1 MSRSTSPHSLTRR
14 LSIWLALQA
23 FAVLGLVCGLVY
35 AATALTLSE
44 RQDATLVEKKAMV
57 RHMVGKAAAL
67 PSSAELVHTLNDF
80 LIGHEE
86 LGLAL
91 QLPDGRRFS
100 AGVLPDHSEHPI
112 KRIDFGIEGEATGST
127 PGSATL
133 YMDTASDALL
143 LRRLAWIL
151 AVAAVGGAVL
161 ASLGSA
167 VLVRRAMSPLK
178 LLIRQVQALQA
189 EDLRDRLDGSAQ
201 PLELQPLVEQFN
213 ALLLRLDSAYQHLE
227 AFNADVAHELNT
239 PLAML
244 VSSCQLG
251 LQRSRS
257 PEELR
262 EILAANLE
270 DLDRMTG
277 IVRDMLFLAQ
287 ADRGNRVSQEGMVD
301 LTVLSREV
309 LDFYEAVSL
318 EAGLEVRIDG
328 HAVVSGDPG
337 LLQRALSNLLSNAVR
352 HARPGSQVVVRI
364 ASAANRRSLLAVEN
378 QGDALAE
385 HEVGRVFER
394 FYRADSARCDGG
406 THHGLGLA
414 IVDAIARMHGGQT
427 FAHSVDGVTTIGL
440 LLPSAPPETR
450 LGA

>member
-1 MSRSTSPHSLTRR
+1 MSRSTSPPSLTHK

-23 FAVLGLVCGLVY
+23 FAMLGLVCGLVY

-57 RHMVGKAAAL
+57 RHMVGKAAEL
-67 PSSAELVHTLNDF
+67 PSSAELVHSLNDF

-86 LGLAL
+86 LGLTL

-100 AGVLPDHSEHPI
+100 AGVLPDQSEHPI
-112 KRIDFGIEGEATGST
+112 KRIDFGIEAEAAVGAA
-127 PGSATL
+127 GSATL
-133 YMDTASDALL
+133 YMDTAPDALL

-151 AVAAVGGAVL
+151 AVAAVAGAVL

-167 VLVRRAMSPLK
+167 LLVRRAMSPLK
-178 LLIRQVQALQA
+178 LLIRQVQTLQA
-189 EDLRDRLDGSAQ
+189 EDLRDHLDGSAQ

-213 ALLLRLDSAYQHLE
+213 ALLMRLDSAYQHLE

-277 IVRDMLFLAQ
+277 IVRDMLFLAK
-287 ADRGNRVSQEGMVD
+287 ADRGNRVSHESVVD
-301 LTVLSREV
+301 LALLCREV
-309 LDFYEAVSL
+309 LDFHEAVL
-318 EAGLEVRIDG
+318 HEAGLQARVDG
-328 HAVVSGDPG
+328 QAVVTGDPG

-352 HARPGSQVVVRI
+352 HARPGTQIVVRI
-364 ASAANRRSLLAVEN
+364 AVAAEGRCSLAVEN
-378 QGDALAE
+378 QGDVLTE
-385 HEVGRVFER
+385 PELGRIFER
-394 FYRADSARCDGG
+394 FYRADSARQEGG

-440 LLPSAPPETR
+440 WLPSAAPGLWSGT
-450 LGA
+450 

>member
-1 MSRSTSPHSLTRR
+1 MNRVASPHSLTRK
-14 LSIWLALQA
+14 LSIWLVLQA
-23 FAVLGLVCGLVY
+23 FVVLGVVCALVY
-35 AATALTLSE
+35 AAAALTLAE

-57 RHMVGKAAAL
+57 RHMLGKAAEL
-67 PSSAELVHTLNDF
+67 PSSGELVHTLNDF

-86 LGLAL
+86 LGLVL
-91 QLPDGRRFS
+91 RLPDGRLFS
-100 AGVLPDHSEHPI
+100 AGVSPDRSEHPI
-112 KRIDFGIEGEATGST
+112 KRIDFGIEAEAAGAT

-133 YMDTASDALL
+133 YMDTAPDALL

-151 AVAAVGGAVL
+151 AVAAVAGAVL

-167 VLVRRAMSPLK
+167 LLVRRAMSPLK

-189 EDLRDRLDGSAQ
+189 EDLREHLDGSAQ

-257 PEELR
+257 SEEMR

-270 DLDRMTG
+270 DLDRMTA
-277 IVRDMLFLAQ
+277 IVRDMLFLAK
-287 ADRGNRVSQEGMVD
+287 ADRGNRVSQESVVD
-301 LTVLSREV
+301 LAVLCREV
-309 LDFYEAVSL
+309 LDFHEAVL
-318 EAGLEVRIDG
+318 HEAGLQARIDG

-352 HARPGSQVVVRI
+352 HARPGTQIVVRI
-364 ASAANRRSLLAVEN
+364 AGAAGRRCSLAVEN

-385 HEVGRVFER
+385 RELGRIFER
-394 FYRADSARCDGG
+394 FYRADSSRRDGG
-406 THHGLGLA
+406 AHHGLGLA
-414 IVDAIARMHGGQT
+414 IVAAIARMHGGQT
-427 FAHSVDGVTTIGL
+427 FARSADGITTIGL
-440 LLPSAPPETR
+440 QLPSGSPTTR
-450 LGA
+450 

>member
-1 MSRSTSPHSLTRR
+1 MSRSTSPPSLTHK

-23 FAVLGLVCGLVY
+23 FAMLGLVCGLVY

-57 RHMVGKAAAL
+57 RHMVGKAAEL
-67 PSSAELVHTLNDF
+67 PSSAELVHSLNDF

-86 LGLAL
+86 LGLTL

-100 AGVLPDHSEHPI
+100 AGVLPDQSEHPI
-112 KRIDFGIEGEATGST
+112 KRIDFGIEAEAAVGAA
-127 PGSATL
+127 GSATL
-133 YMDTASDALL
+133 YMDTAPDALL

-151 AVAAVGGAVL
+151 AVAAVAGAVL

-167 VLVRRAMSPLK
+167 LLVRRAMSPLK
-178 LLIRQVQALQA
+178 LLIRQVQTLQA
-189 EDLRDRLDGSAQ
+189 EDLRDHLDGSAQ

-213 ALLLRLDSAYQHLE
+213 ALLMRLDSAYQHLE

-277 IVRDMLFLAQ
+277 IVRDMLFLAK
-287 ADRGNRVSQEGMVD
+287 ADRGNRVSQESVVD
-301 LTVLSREV
+301 LALLSREV
-309 LDFYEAVSL
+309 LDFHEAVL
-318 EAGLEVRIDG
+318 HEAGLQARVDG
-328 HAVVSGDPG
+328 QVVVTGDPG

-352 HARPGSQVVVRI
+352 HARPGSQIVVRI
-364 ASAANRRSLLAVEN
+364 AGATERRCSLAVEN

-385 HEVGRVFER
+385 RELGRIFER
-394 FYRADSARCDGG
+394 FYRADSSRQEGV

-414 IVDAIARMHGGQT
+414 IVAAIARMHGGQT
-427 FAHSVDGVTTIGL
+427 FARSADGVTTIGL
-440 LLPSAPPETR
+440 LLPSGSPSTP
-450 LGA
+450 